1 MNPTLNQSSRNL
13 LEAALILENP
23 VERLGNALWL
33 YVRLL
38 TASNIHGTAC
48 RHIDRLAADLSVT
61 TERIERWL
69 KQLTDSGLIEVQS
82 PAPFLVIKLGM
93 WSENTPAMTPVAP
106 ENRPEDES
114 SQRADS
120 YSYSS
125 LKNNK
130 AIAAEDGGAGEGEG
144 SLLHE
149 ILVTL
154 GETDPESFRKVLQHY
169 NPSTIRQALERVR
182 STPPDRVRK
191 NKTALFRYLLGKLT
205 NDAHAPR

>member
-1 MNPTLNQSSRNL
+1 MSPTLNQSSRNL
-13 LEAALILENP
+13 LEAALIRENP

-38 TASNIHGTAC
+38 TASNIHGTVF
-48 RHIDRLAADLSVT
+48 RHIDRLATDLSVT

-69 KQLTDSGLIEVQS
+69 KLLADSELIEIQS

-93 WSENTPAMTPVAP
+93 WSENTPAMTSATP
-106 ENRPEDES
+106 ENRFEGKA
-114 SQRADS
+114 SQQADS

-125 LKNNK
+125 LENNK
-130 AIAAEDGGAGEGEG
+130 AIAAEDGGAGEGDG
-144 SLLHE
+144 SLLQE
-149 ILVTL
+149 ILGTL

-169 NPSTIRQALERVR
+169 DPSTIRQALERVR